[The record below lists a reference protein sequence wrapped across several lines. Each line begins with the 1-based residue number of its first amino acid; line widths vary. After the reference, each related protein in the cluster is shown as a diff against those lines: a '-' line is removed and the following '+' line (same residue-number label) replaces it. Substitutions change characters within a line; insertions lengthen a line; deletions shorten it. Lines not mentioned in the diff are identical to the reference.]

1 MFIRQMKASNS
12 GRYFLAAEFEKK
24 VAAFDSVTGEK
35 LGEYD
40 TKLDFGGDRM
50 CISDS
55 GKIFAAAAFGRFGIT
70 LYDVESGKALW
81 NTKEVK
87 KIQRLFFSADDKVL
101 YAINASSV
109 LYTLSLEDGSII
121 STEKGVEKL
130 FPDSGNEI
138 KMDKKGALR
147 WEDGA
152 VAAVGRNLLF
162 FCSGGGRVYSS
173 LFGGGLRCHSLAGE
187 ELWTTENAEG
197 EHYTDMGYV
206 KKYDCIACVGFRFD
220 REGDISAYFLDVYS
234 AETGEKRYTKD
245 IAEGC
250 EFVFTEG
257 GEKLISSTG
266 NVVILGKDSCTAE
279 ENVYE
284 DFDKEREEDE

>member
-12 GRYFLAAEFEKK
+12 GRFFLAAEFEKK
-24 VAAFDSVTGEK
+24 VAAFDASTGEK
-35 LGEYD
+35 LGEYE
-40 TKLDFGGDRM
+40 TKLDFGGDRLCM
-50 CISDS
+50 TDS
-55 GKIFAAAAFGRFGIT
+55 GKYFAAAAYGRFGIT
-70 LYDVESGKALW
+70 LYEVESGKALW

-109 LYTLSLEDGSII
+109 LYTISLEDGSII

-138 KMDKKGALR
+138 KMDHKGRLTWA
-147 WEDGA
+147 GA
-152 VAAVGRNLLF
+152 VVTSPKSLMS
-162 FCSGGGRVYSS
+162 FCFGGGRVYSS
-173 LFGGGLRCHSLAGE
+173 VFQGGLRCHSLAGE
-187 ELWTTENAEG
+187 ELWTAENEPG
-197 EHYTDMGYV
+197 SHYTDISYV
-206 KKYDCIACVGFRFD
+206 EKHDSIACLGYRFAE
-220 REGDISAYFLDVYS
+220 RGERSAFFLDVYS
-234 AETGEKRYTKD
+234 AETGEKLYNLD
-245 IAEGC
+245 IDVGC

-266 NVVILGKDSCTAE
+266 NVVTIGKDSCTVE

-284 DFDKEREEDE
+284 DFDKKREEE